1 MVSYVSLSIPFPHEF
16 NTACVGL
23 QLGFVANLAKES
35 KYAKSPSS
43 EGAHPRQRMV
53 RLGKEVASLNNDLPL
68 NPSSSVFVRVD
79 EQNMTL
85 WQALI
90 TGQHLHPLL
99 LHLAAILCI
108 RVALKQVLLHLAAS
122 LSIQLL

>member
-1 MVSYVSLSIPFPHEF
+1 MNQAFFY
-16 NTACVGL
+16 AWA
-23 QLGFVANLAKES
+23 QLGFLANMAKES
-35 KYAKSPSS
+35 KYSKAAGS
-43 EGAHPRQRMV
+43 EGAQPRQRMV

-90 TGQHLHPLL
+90 TGVPLSNHWRTTSL
-99 LHLAAILCI
+99 LWGSSNCLPL
-108 RVALKQVLLHLAAS
+108 
-122 LSIQLL
+122 